1 MSYFEE
7 KEKVKYI
14 HTSKKS
20 IEERLYLL
28 ERKIDIIIKKLNNKK

>member
-7 KEKVKYI
+7 RKKVKYI

-28 ERKIDIIIKKLNNKK
+28 EIKVDIIIKELKNKK

>member
-1 MSYFEE
+1 MSYFES
-7 KEKVKYI
+7 KQKVKYI

-28 ERKIDIIIKKLNNKK
+28 ERKIDIIIRELKDKK

>member
-1 MSYFEE
+1 MSYFEK
-7 KEKVKYI
+7 KEKIKYI

-28 ERKIDIIIKKLNNKK
+28 ERKVDIIIRQLKDKK